1 MGEVEP
7 PPIQLLLLLKMVNLA
22 PKGRNDGHVFDYSQI
37 TDSIFIGS
45 DLCKGN
51 VCPIHGPEFESLGI
65 LVELNLS
72 AERKEIPPDGIDIYS
87 WIPVADGYAP
97 TQEQLD
103 IGTAIMDEAV
113 SQGKRVYVHCK
124 NGHGRSPTMVAAYLI
139 RYQGKGVDEAIDF
152 VARAR
157 PEIHVE
163 GAQKEALNKFLER
176 WSK

>member
-1 MGEVEP
+1 
-7 PPIQLLLLLKMVNLA
+7 MVNL
-22 PKGRNDGHVFDYSQI
+22 PPRGRNDGHVFDYSQI
-37 TDSIFIGS
+37 TDNIFIGS

-51 VCPIHGPEFESLGI
+51 TCPIHGPEFEALGI

-87 WIPVADGYAP
+87 WLPVADGYAP
-97 TQEQLD
+97 TQEQMD
-103 IGTAIMDEAV
+103 IGTAIMDEAIK
-113 SQGKRVYVHCK
+113 QGKRVYVHCK

-152 VARAR
+152 VAGAR

-163 GAQKEALNKFLER
+163 ETQKEALNKFLER
-176 WSK
+176 WLK